1 MRINWKS
8 AIRILAMAAL
18 IVGIVPSLPAA
29 AAKERANPQAAAT
42 TQAAPAHP
50 EKSSPAAQK
59 HKEVAPEDAS
69 ASDAAD
75 QDVDESDRDI
85 QAQMKDVRRQAEQEV
100 INRMRYGGF
109 TSFDRVLD
117 QIIPFFVFVIIALA
131 ILWILRVVLD
141 HRRWTRMV
149 RVQTETHSKLLDK
162 FASSQEMLAYVDS
175 EAGKRFLEAP
185 IFESQTRQSIALPYG
200 RILWSVQVGIIAAIL
215 GIGIL
220 LLHGKAPNPD
230 ADLGFQVF
238 GTLTTTLGI
247 GFLVSGGVSYA
258 LAKYMGLSAQPEET
272 KSRAALHS

>member
-1 MRINWKS
+1 MRVNWKS
-8 AIRILAMAAL
+8 AIRIFAMAAL

-29 AAKERANPQAAAT
+29 ANSHENPHAAAVA
-42 TQAAPAHP
+42 QAAPAHP
-50 EKSSPAAQK
+50 EKAAPAAQK
-59 HKEVAPEDAS
+59 HSEAAPSDA
-69 ASDAAD
+69 AGQEEDAAD
-75 QDVDESDRDI
+75 QDI

-100 INRMRYGGF
+100 MNRMRYGGF

-117 QIIPFFVFVIIALA
+117 QIIPFFVFVIVALA

-149 RVQTETHSKLLDK
+149 RVQTETHAKLLDK
-162 FASSQEMLAYVDS
+162 FASSQEMLAYIDS

-185 IFESQTRQSIALPYG
+185 IFESQARQSIALPYG
-200 RILWSVQVGIIAAIL
+200 RILWSVQVGVIAAIL

-220 LLHGKAPNPD
+220 LLRGKAPSPD
-230 ADLGFQVF
+230 ADLGFQIF

-258 LAKYMGLSAQPEET
+258 LAKYMGLSAQPEEA
-272 KSRAALHS
+272 KSRAALNS